1 MMFSECSYAVFYTG
15 NELEDKK
22 IEDSKNSRQLDAG
35 YVAGVAEV
43 TRLKDNVSWCEDSAT
58 VAQLVKVVSRY
69 LTNTSEKLHLPANSL
84 IADALKSAFRC
95 KK

>member
-1 MMFSECSYAVFYTG
+1 MGYFLTLTG
-15 NELEDKK
+15 LIAIKLNFDDLYYY
-22 IEDSKNSRQLDAG
+22 AG

-43 TRLKDNVSWCEDSAT
+43 TRLKDNVSWCEESAT

-69 LTNTSEKLHLPANSL
+69 LTNTPEKLHLLANSL
-84 IADALKSAFRC
+84 LVDALKSAFPC